1 MAVGWVIG
9 VWGLLV
15 MTPAVR
21 LLLCLAL
28 AALTWASGAAQP
40 EALRAGL
47 SLLVLIGALWVT
59 QALPLALTALAVPLL
74 AVLAGLQPPRQ
85 ALAAFANPVIFLF
98 LGGFAL
104 AAALTR
110 HELDRALANLVLR
123 LARGRRLAAVLLMAV
138 ITTVLSMWMS
148 NTATAAMMLPLALG
162 LLRSEAG
169 GSAPGPAERAF
180 VLLAMAY
187 AANIGG
193 MGTVVGSPPNAIAAA
208 QAGIG
213 FAQWMRLALPL
224 VLLLLP
230 LMLAVLAVVLRPQLR
245 GRVAP
250 ATARLVWT
258 RPRVITL
265 AIFGLT
271 VAAWVGSAPLGQA
284 LGVTADMDT
293 VVALGA
299 MLLLVASGV
308 LSWREVEQQ
317 TQWSVLLLFGGGI
330 ALGEVI
336 TSSGASRYLAQALI
350 SQLQGTSPLLLVL
363 GVTAFIVL
371 ISEVMSNT
379 ACAALLLPM
388 VMPLAQVMGLSPV
401 ATAALVALAASGAF
415 MLPVGTPP
423 NAIVFATEQVP
434 QATMM
439 RCGFW
444 VNVVSISLISALA
457 TWAW

>member
-250 ATARLVWT
+250 ATERLVWT
-258 RPRVITL
+258 RPRIITL

-284 LGVTADMDT
+284 LGVSADMDT